1 MKIRRMLP
9 ALLLAAALAPAQETT
24 EVKEAP
30 AAPAA
35 QRTVDLAI
43 CLDTSGSMQGL
54 INQARARIWAIV
66 NDLALAK
73 PTPRLRVALIAYGGA
88 AYDSN
93 AGWVQVQ
100 TKFTEDLDLVSQK
113 LFALNAKGST
123 EYVGRALQTALSFQ
137 WQTDP
142 DALKLIVV
150 AGNESADQDKEVP
163 YRVMCRKSIERSI
176 MVNAIYCGPEGDQ
189 IAPGWRD
196 IARLSDGQFASI
208 DQNRAAATVA
218 SPFDDRLS
226 ALSASLNTTY
236 VWYGNE
242 GKKSRAKQEEA
253 DHDARDM
260 GDSVAAQR
268 AVAKNSK
275 LYYNR
280 WCLVD
285 ATRRGTIKVED
296 LKPEDLPKELKGK
309 STEEIIR
316 YLDAKFEE
324 RTKIQKQIAELQKQ
338 RQEWIA
344 KEQAKQGD
352 EQEETIEA
360 AVKRA
365 IRAQAAKKGYKF
377 EEK

>member
-9 ALLLAAALAPAQETT
+9 ALLLAAALAPAQEVS

-30 AAPAA
+30 AAP
-35 QRTVDLAI
+35 RTVDLAI

-88 AYDSN
+88 TFDSN

-113 LFALNAKGST
+113 LFALHAKGST
-123 EYVGRALQTALSFQ
+123 EYVGRALQNALSFE
-137 WQTDP
+137 WQTSP

-150 AGNESADQDKEVP
+150 AGNESADQDKQVP
-163 YRVMCRKSIERSI
+163 FRDMCRKSIARNI
-176 MVNAIYCGPEGDQ
+176 MVNSIYCGPETDN
-189 IAPGWRD
+189 IAPGWRE
-196 IARLSDGQFASI
+196 IARLSDGHFAAI
-208 DQNRAAATVA
+208 DHNRAAAGVA

-242 GKKSRAKQEEA
+242 EGKRSKAKQEEA
-253 DHDARDM
+253 DRDAKDM

-268 AVAKNSK
+268 AGAKQSS

-285 ATRRGTIKVED
+285 ATRRGKIKVED
-296 LKPEDLPKELKGK
+296 LKPEDLPEELKGK
-309 STEEIIR
+309 SNEEIQK

-324 RTKIQKQIAELQKQ
+324 RTKIQKQIADLQKQ
-338 RQEWIA
+338 RQEWIT
-344 KEQAKQGD
+344 KELAKQGD
-352 EQEETIEA
+352 QQQKTIEE
-360 AVKRA
+360 AVKQA

-377 EEK
+377 EEE